1 MLWPADV
8 TKFGMFEPLFV
19 KIRLEETRWICISV
33 SSRSIGGRRGKA
45 PTNEKILVN
54 SRWNR
59 GDVEGGIQS
68 YEIKWLFRQ
77 AFNVHPRTWRLIYSS
92 SAVRID
98 WARHGPER
106 LRVSSPFG
114 PGVAFSSS
122 IHIKGLRFMAALCI
136 PFEVS
141 PCFQRSQAWVREQY
155 HKSQFSL
162 WQKDLKQ

>member
-1 MLWPADV
+1 MDLHQRQQPKYRRQARKSSNQRKKLWSIAGG
-8 TKFGMFEPLFV
+8 TKEMW
-19 KIRLEETRWICISV
+19 K
-33 SSRSIGGRRGKA
+33 
-45 PTNEKILVN
+45 
-54 SRWNR
+54 
-59 GDVEGGIQS
+59 GGIQS

-106 LRVSSPFG
+106 LRGSGPFG

-136 PFEVS
+136 PFDVL
-141 PCFQRSQAWVREQY
+141 PCFQHSQAWVREQY
-155 HKSQFSL
+155 HESQYSL

>member
-1 MLWPADV
+1 
-8 TKFGMFEPLFV
+8 MFEPLFV

-33 SSRSIGGRRGKA
+33 SSRS
-45 PTNEKILVN
+45 EKILVN

-68 YEIKWLFRQ
+68 YEIKWLFGQ

-122 IHIKGLRFMAALCI
+122 IHPKPKTFL
-136 PFEVS
+136 EVK
-141 PCFQRSQAWVREQY
+141 PAGRV
-155 HKSQFSL
+155 
-162 WQKDLKQ
+162 